1 MRNKFIIG
9 LIITGSNERN
19 IKFGDEIFMARLLF

>member
-9 LIITGSNERN
+9 IIITGSNECN
-19 IKFGDEIFMARLLF
+19 IKFDNGVIMARLLV